1 MKSVVTLFLVLSVTY
16 SCSSLQRDP
25 AQLSIPKE
33 AKEECVAKVKPEYNS
48 YFDEYEKCVQ
58 P

>member
-1 MKSVVTLFLVLSVTY
+1 MKKLLFIVLILSMTY

-25 AQLSIPKE
+25 AQLTITKE
-33 AKEECVAKVKPEYNS
+33 SKDQCVEKVKPEYNS
-48 YFDEYEKCVQ
+48 YFDQYEKCVQ

>member
-1 MKSVVTLFLVLSVTY
+1 MKTIIALFLVLSVSY

-25 AQLSIPKE
+25 AQLNISKE
-33 AKEECVAKVKPEYNS
+33 SKEECIEKMKPEYNS
-48 YFDEYEKCVQ
+48 YFDQYEKCVQ

>member
-1 MKSVVTLFLVLSVTY
+1 MKKFILFFIAISVTY

-25 AQLSIPKE
+25 AQLNIPKE
-33 AKEECVAKVKPEYNS
+33 SKDECIEKMKPEYNS
-48 YFDEYEKCVQ
+48 YFDQYEKCVQ

>member
-1 MKSVVTLFLVLSVTY
+1 MKTIIALFLVLSVTY

-25 AQLSIPKE
+25 AQLNISKE
-33 AKEECVAKVKPEYNS
+33 SKEECIEKMKPEYNS
-48 YFDEYEKCVQ
+48 YFDQYEKCVQ